1 MAPKKLF
8 RRHALGLIEVALK
21 WLSATSNVSK
31 AEIDEM
37 RETLEQA
44 KKAAAR
50 DQKLPGVAVSDLT
63 LEEVETLFGLKKLTP
78 KNEQP
83 GDKWNLE
90 PYSTDTRGL
99 RDAEDFLEFFT
110 FLERSLEYLEIAH
123 DGSTKAEAQVRARLD
138 IILGLVLGFA
148 KEDGRIITGNSV
160 SWGYETPFWKTV
172 RMKSREKMLR
182 GQPDYALWY
191 GAQANLETNLV
202 IVEAKSR
209 EKLGKGE
216 RQLLG
221 YMGLVHAGRTER
233 GKTDTTVYGISTDSV
248 TFNFYRIN
256 ERSKWCSKVLTW
268 GYTLEENKEIV
279 GLLLTIMKLAS
290 SQSPQHSRE
299 PTNRQFSSSAGED
312 VPMTD
317 W

>member
-31 AEIDEM
+31 VEIDEM

-50 DQKLPGVAVSDLT
+50 DQKLPGVAVGDLT
-63 LEEVETLFGLKKLTP
+63 LEEVETIFGLKKLTP
-78 KNEQP
+78 RNEQP
-83 GDKWNLE
+83 GDMWDLE
-90 PYSTDTRGL
+90 PYDIHGL
-99 RDAEDFLEFFT
+99 RDPEDFHEFST
-110 FLERSLEYLEIAH
+110 FLERALEYLEIAH
-123 DGSTKAEAQVRARLD
+123 DGSTKVEAQVRARLD

-221 YMGLVHAGRTER
+221 YMGLVHAGRIER
-233 GKTDTTVYGISTDSV
+233 GKIDTTVYGISTDSV

-256 ERSKWCSKVLTW
+256 KSSKWCSKALIW
-268 GYTLEENKEIV
+268 GYTLEENKTIV
-279 GLLLTIMKLAS
+279 LLLLTIMDLAS
-290 SQSPQHSRE
+290 SQSPGHSRE
-299 PTNRQFSSSAGED
+299 PTSHDRQFSSSAGED
-312 VPMTD
+312 VLMTE
-317 W
+317 